1 MDNTLVL
8 IILAVVFYIIYFNV
22 ETKEGFHHLHSNI
35 NDPESD
41 FCNDCSNKSRR
52 TCSKCKNCGY
62 SFPWRGPGKCVP
74 GDYRGPYFRDD
85 TVAWEYN
92 YPYGSSYRHYGYP
105 WHRTYYNKP
114 YYGNEVWPHRY
125 FQSLYSPF
133 RKDRWRGI
141 RNFVK
146 IAQETKH

>member
-1 MDNTLVL
+1 MDNTL
-8 IILAVVFYIIYFNV
+8 IILLFSVIIGMSCLITNN
-22 ETKEGFHHLHSNI
+22 KEGFHHLHSNI
-35 NDPESD
+35 NDPKTD
-41 FCNDCSNKSRR
+41 KCDDCSIKSRR

-62 SFPWRGPGKCVP
+62 SFPWKGPGECVP
-74 GDYRGPYFRDD
+74 GDYRGPYYKDD

-125 FQSLYSPF
+125 HQNLYSPF
-133 RKDRWRGI
+133 RKERWGAI

-146 IAQETKH
+146 VIKGDK